1 MKFIVFNTKS
11 QAKNFVKRQVSYY
24 HSEGCG
30 CCHQTTHT
38 IICSKTNKV
47 LFVDYGEWTGSAFY
61 NITVLGR
68 IK

>member
-11 QAKNFVKRQVSYY
+11 QAKNFVKRQKSY
-24 HSEGCG
+24 SRNEGCG

-38 IICSKTNKV
+38 MICNKTNKV
-47 LFVDYGEWTGSAFY
+47 LHVNYGEWTGAIFH